1 MKYKRLCLRFSQ
13 GVGEGRVAVHS
24 DWLSLR
30 LRDLRLLPLCACRD
44 VPVVRRARPKPT
56 GTGAASTIYM
66 GASTSTLP
74 LGASTSTLPLG
85 AGTIYVGA
93 STSTIHVGASTSTLD
108 GEGSSP
114 WTVKLQ

>member
-30 LRDLRLLPLCACRD
+30 LRELRLLPLCACRD

-74 LGASTSTLPLG
+74 LGA
-85 AGTIYVGA
+85 GTIYLGA